1 LEFEMKKISIILFT
15 LILASC
21 GYSSRENEAVG
32 QIKKV
37 MLNTPIFCSDF
48 YDVDLSLG
56 VMRNG
61 TGSMSTQDM
70 WFVISKA
77 DLDTVK
83 KANEEGSIVRIT
95 YDTQRLPW
103 CTEGHIASKVEIVK

>member
-1 LEFEMKKISIILFT
+1 MKKL
-15 LILASC
+15 LIVLSVLLLTAC

-37 MLNTPIFCSDF
+37 MFNTPIVCPDF

-70 WFVISKA
+70 WIVVNKS
-77 DLDTVK
+77 DLAVLK
-83 KANEEGSIVRIT
+83 QANEDGSVVKIT
-95 YDTQRLPW
+95 YDTQRLAI
-103 CTEGHIASKVEIVK
+103 CTNGKIASKVEVVK